1 MADETKGEGN
11 RQKNIQEME
20 RIREIVFGAQ
30 MRSYEQNFATLRQ
43 DLNRL
48 QQTLAQLQE
57 QVSASEQEQNRR
69 LQSLRREMGDNDES
83 IRTELRQSTAQLTA
97 DKVDRST
104 LGDLFIEMGN
114 QIKSGNSLNQ
124 LLQSLFEVDESS

>member
-1 MADETKGEGN
+1 MSEETKGDSN

-30 MRSYEQNFATLRQ
+30 MRSYEQNFTTLRQ

-83 IRTELRQSTAQLTA
+83 IRIELRQSTAQLTA
-97 DKVDRST
+97 DKMDRST
-104 LGDLFIEMGN
+104 LGDLFIELGN

>member
-1 MADETKGEGN
+1 MADETKGDGN

-124 LLQSLFEVDESS
+124 LLQSLFEVDEGS